1 MNHLVFMTIPY
12 IKSSFKNRIDIIASN
27 VINDFIKI
35 KEKIKEN
42 NSLNT
47 IENKVE
53 IVYNFDSLVLTILQ
67 DTWEDLLGEFK
78 ENKKLNELKNY
89 KQLYVN
95 NDNKNNNIY
104 YQNNNTTDYKNIS
117 IRIFKDHMKS
127 YSGSDQNYI
136 ECSDPNNKNVVEEA
150 YEYYNNFY
158 KLKNKDLIN
167 NNNCNESLN

>member
-67 DTWEDLLGEFK
+67 DT
-78 ENKKLNELKNY
+78 
-89 KQLYVN
+89 
-95 NDNKNNNIY
+95 
-104 YQNNNTTDYKNIS
+104 
-117 IRIFKDHMKS
+117 
-127 YSGSDQNYI
+127 
-136 ECSDPNNKNVVEEA
+136 
-150 YEYYNNFY
+150 
-158 KLKNKDLIN
+158 
-167 NNNCNESLN
+167 